1 MKPTAHL
8 WLVGIVFLILLYFW
22 VGPYLLWLTA
32 EWLFKAWLLWL
43 LVRQLFWR
51 KPMKYDGFDPDPR
64 DEARNSPS
72 NSCPRCGVVSPRNLF
87 GLTRECTPAE
97 HHPWHDELLGSQL
110 PEESCQQVN

>member
-43 LVRQLFWR
+43 LVRQMR
-51 KPMKYDGFDPDPR
+51 AGQ
-64 DEARNSPS
+64 A
-72 NSCPRCGVVSPRNLF
+72 
-87 GLTRECTPAE
+87 
-97 HHPWHDELLGSQL
+97 
-110 PEESCQQVN
+110 